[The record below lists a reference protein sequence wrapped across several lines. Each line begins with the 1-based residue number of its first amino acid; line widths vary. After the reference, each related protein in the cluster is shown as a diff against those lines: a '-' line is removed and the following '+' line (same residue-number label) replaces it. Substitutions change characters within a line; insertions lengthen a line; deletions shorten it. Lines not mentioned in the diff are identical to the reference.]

1 MLLTITE
8 KEAIIKLRKK
18 NNSMLKRAKK
28 DYLLENK
35 PLENTSSFLAYI
47 VQNSGLTHRDIQ
59 EAMGQK
65 SSGFVANI
73 LCGKKRLTNKHAVNL
88 ANACG
93 MTQAEKVEFYEG
105 VLNKK

>member
-1 MLLTITE
+1 MILTITE

-18 NNSMLKRAKK
+18 NNALLKRAKK
-28 DYLLENK
+28 DYLLENNQLQDTN
-35 PLENTSSFLAYI
+35 PFLEYI
-47 VQNSGLTHRDIQ
+47 VQNSGLSHREIQ